1 MNKLLFVVLL
11 LCSPMVFA
19 QQESVKD
26 LEARYDEIMKG
37 LKTLLD
43 KIDEVEARVARL
55 ERYAVDPVKQKTRED
70 IKREDRAELEK
81 WRKLD
86 GTQTMKEV
94 TNLIGLPLEKEK
106 FESGDV
112 SEVWR
117 YQSGGVISFQGD
129 KIYRWRVPKNLRD

>member
-1 MNKLLFVVLL
+1 MNKLLLVVLL
-11 LCSPMVFA
+11 LCSSHVFA

-26 LEARYDEIMKG
+26 LEAKYDEIMKG

-55 ERYAVDPVKQKTRED
+55 ERYAVNPVKQNTREE
-70 IKREDRAELEK
+70 IKREDRAELVK

-94 TNLIGLPLEKEK
+94 TDLIGLPLEKQV
-106 FESGDV
+106 FESGEV
-112 SEVWR
+112 SEIWN
-117 YQSGGVISFQGD
+117 YQSGGVITFKGD
-129 KIYRWRVPKNLRD
+129 KIFRWRVPKNLRD